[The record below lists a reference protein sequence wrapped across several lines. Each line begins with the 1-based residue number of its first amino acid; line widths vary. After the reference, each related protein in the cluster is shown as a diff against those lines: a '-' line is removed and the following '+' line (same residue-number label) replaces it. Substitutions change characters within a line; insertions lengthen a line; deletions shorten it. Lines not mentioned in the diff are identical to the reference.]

1 MTMIQLKDVKKIYSN
16 GEVQTVA
23 LNGVTL
29 TINKG
34 EYVSIVGSSG
44 SGKSTMLN
52 LLGILDNAT
61 EGTYH
66 FNGEDITTYDD
77 QKQTNLRLNKFGFV
91 FQQFNLMNHVS
102 VQKNIELPL
111 LYKGVEKSQR
121 LARVKELLELL
132 DMPEKLKS
140 KPSQLSGGQKQ
151 RVAIARALANEPEV
165 IFMDEPTG
173 ALDSKTTAG
182 ILELMDKLHK
192 LGNTLIVVTHE
203 QDVARSAKRMITI
216 KDGLILSDEVIA

>member
-1 MTMIQLKDVKKIYSN
+1 MAMIELKDVKKIYSN

-29 TINKG
+29 TIGKG

-77 QKQTNLRLNKFGFV
+77 KKQTNLRLNKFGFV

-121 LARVKELLELL
+121 LVRVKELLELL

>member
-1 MTMIQLKDVKKIYSN
+1 MAMIQLKDVKKIYSN

-91 FQQFNLMNHVS
+91 FQ
-102 VQKNIELPL
+102 
-111 LYKGVEKSQR
+111 
-121 LARVKELLELL
+121 
-132 DMPEKLKS
+132 
-140 KPSQLSGGQKQ
+140 
-151 RVAIARALANEPEV
+151 
-165 IFMDEPTG
+165 
-173 ALDSKTTAG
+173 
-182 ILELMDKLHK
+182 
-192 LGNTLIVVTHE
+192 
-203 QDVARSAKRMITI
+203 
-216 KDGLILSDEVIA
+216 

>member
-1 MTMIQLKDVKKIYSN
+1 MAMIELKDVKKIYSN

-77 QKQTNLRLNKFGFV
+77 KKQTNLRLNKFGFV

-111 LYKGVEKSQR
+111 LYKGVEKNQR
-121 LARVKELLELL
+121 LVRVKELLELL

>member
-1 MTMIQLKDVKKIYSN
+1 MAMIQLKDVKKIYSN

-121 LARVKELLELL
+121 LVRVKELLELL

>member
-1 MTMIQLKDVKKIYSN
+1 MS
-16 GEVQTVA
+16 
-23 LNGVTL
+23 
-29 TINKG
+29 
-34 EYVSIVGSSG
+34 
-44 SGKSTMLN
+44 
-52 LLGILDNAT
+52 
-61 EGTYH
+61 
-66 FNGEDITTYDD
+66 
-77 QKQTNLRLNKFGFV
+77 V
-91 FQQFNLMNHVS
+91 FK
-102 VQKNIELPL
+102 KNIELPL
-111 LYKGVEKSQR
+111 LYKGVEKNQR

-132 DMPEKLKS
+132 DMPEKLRS

>member
-1 MTMIQLKDVKKIYSN
+1 MAMIRLKDVKKIYSN

-23 LNGVTL
+23 LNGITL

-66 FNGEDITTYDD
+66 FNDEDITTYDD

-132 DMPEKLKS
+132 DIPEKLKS

-173 ALDSKTTAG
+173 ALDSKTTAS

-216 KDGLILSDEVIA
+216 KDGLILSDEVVV

>member
-1 MTMIQLKDVKKIYSN
+1 MAMIQFKDVKKIYSN

-121 LARVKELLELL
+121 LVRVKELLELL